1 MVQERSIPPE
11 KRLLNLIEGND
22 ENAVHAHAQKIRH
35 QGLSLV
41 SPGAWIGRLFFLKDN
56 FKKWFGLGSNQLNI
70 RALNTILLLLI
81 CALVI
86 YFAVNMLLSIANIT
100 GMAHLRLSEKAGLKG
115 AQLTGQVPGI
125 GKGAEYYLGKIS
137 QRDIFKMVPEHAAAG
152 ESKSDE
158 VVSKAAEAASRFKL
172 VGISWSKNPD
182 AMIEDTQALRTFFV
196 KIGQM
201 MGSSAKVQAILKDR
215 VILLY
220 NGEEVEL
227 R

>member
-11 KRLLNLIEGND
+11 KRLLNLIEGNN

-35 QGLSLV
+35 QGLTLV
-41 SPGAWIGRLFFLKDN
+41 SPGAWIGRLFFLRDN
-56 FKKWFGLGSNQLNI
+56 FKKWFGSGSNQLNI
-70 RALNTILLLLI
+70 RALNIILLILI
-81 CALVI
+81 CVLVI
-86 YFAVNMLLSIANIT
+86 YFAANMFSSIVNIT
-100 GMAHLRLSEKAGLKG
+100 GMANLRLSEKVGNG
-115 AQLTGQVPGI
+115 AQLTGQMPGI

-137 QRDIFKMVPEHAAAG
+137 QRDIFKMVPEHTVAG
-152 ESKSDE
+152 ESKSSE
-158 VVSKAAEAASRFKL
+158 AVSKAAEAASRFKL

>member
-11 KRLLNLIEGND
+11 KRLLNLIEGNN
-22 ENAVHAHAQKIRH
+22 ESAVHAHAQKIRH

-41 SPGAWIGRLFFLKDN
+41 SPGAWIGRFFFLRDN

-70 RALNTILLLLI
+70 RALNIILLILI
-81 CALVI
+81 CVLVI
-86 YFAVNMLLSIANIT
+86 YFGANMLSSIVNIT
-100 GMAHLRLSEKAGLKG
+100 GMANLRLSEKVGKG
-115 AQLTGQVPGI
+115 AQLTGQMPGI
-125 GKGAEYYLGKIS
+125 GKSAEYYLGKIS

-152 ESKSDE
+152 ESKSGE
-158 VVSKAAEAASRFKL
+158 VSSKAVEAAIRFKL